1 MFGLFLIPTYC
12 SSIIKKTLKLCL
24 NDGLQLFTM
33 TNKTSS
39 DIMTSSPPTSTL
51 MAQRPMALTALRTKS
66 TSTSVAYSFSS
77 ARTYTQTSSGVTQII
92 SSSIKI
98 TVLQVFQH
106 LMCYCSRCVHLG
118 DVGLRRQ
125 ANHDVQLLQFD
136 IDWVIVLDKEDLH
149 LVFQD
154 LWAIKKDICCHLW
167 RLT

>member
-1 MFGLFLIPTYC
+1 
-12 SSIIKKTLKLCL
+12 
-24 NDGLQLFTM
+24 
-33 TNKTSS
+33 
-39 DIMTSSPPTSTL
+39 MTSSPPTSTL

-167 RLT
+167 RLTNCNTTHNKTKGTQLEWTVLQYMLFSKFK